1 MKGINVPVTMKEG
14 FVRVKDLRI
23 YYKIFSPEKTRA
35 RIICLHGGPGM
46 SHDYVLPLAD
56 LADYGYEVIF
66 YDQFGC
72 GRSEEPADLSYFT
85 IDYAVEEVEQIRK
98 KLALGG
104 KIFLMGSSYGGAL
117 ALAYALKYQ
126 RNLLALIITGGLA
139 SIPLTVREMA
149 KLIDN
154 LPPWASRAIKYH
166 GDREDYKNP
175 EYERAVREFY
185 QTHFIRME
193 KYPEQ
198 VTASLNYADQRNVY
212 RIMNGPNEFTITGTM
227 KDWDISDRISTIK
240 VPALIT
246 VGEYDEVPQVVAEQ
260 IHHRIA
266 GSKLLVF
273 KGCSHLTMWE
283 DREGYIREVR
293 EFMDSQTGEQ
303 ISGDTD

>member
-1 MKGINVPVTMKEG
+1 MREG
-14 FVRVKDLRI
+14 FVRVNGLRI

-98 KLALGG
+98 TLAPEG

-175 EYERAVREFY
+175 EYEKAVMKFY
-185 QTHFIRME
+185 HTYLIRME
-193 KYPEQ
+193 KYPEE

-227 KDWDISDRISTIK
+227 KNWDISDRISTIK
-240 VPALIT
+240 VPTLIT
-246 VGEYDEVPQVVAEQ
+246 VGEYDEVTQVVAEQ

-273 KGCSHLTMWE
+273 KDCSHLTMWE
-283 DREGYIREVR
+283 DRAGYIREVR
-293 EFMDSQTGEQ
+293 EFMDRQMGE
-303 ISGDTD
+303 

>member
-1 MKGINVPVTMKEG
+1 
-14 FVRVKDLRI
+14 
-23 YYKIFSPEKTRA
+23 
-35 RIICLHGGPGM
+35 
-46 SHDYVLPLAD
+46 
-56 LADYGYEVIF
+56 
-66 YDQFGC
+66 
-72 GRSEEPADLSYFT
+72 
-85 IDYAVEEVEQIRK
+85 
-98 KLALGG
+98 
-104 KIFLMGSSYGGAL
+104 
-117 ALAYALKYQ
+117 
-126 RNLLALIITGGLA
+126 
-139 SIPLTVREMA
+139 
-149 KLIDN
+149 
-154 LPPWASRAIKYH
+154 
-166 GDREDYKNP
+166 
-175 EYERAVREFY
+175 
-185 QTHFIRME
+185 ME

>member
-1 MKGINVPVTMKEG
+1 MPVTEKEG
-14 FVRVKDLRI
+14 FITVNNLRI
-23 YYKIFSPEKTRA
+23 YYKIFSPDKPRA

-72 GRSEEPADLSYFT
+72 GRSDEPADLSYFT
-85 IDYAVEEVEQIRK
+85 IDYAVEEVEQVRK
-98 KLALGG
+98 TLAPEG
-104 KIFLMGSSYGGAL
+104 KVFLMGSSYGGAL
-117 ALAYALKYQ
+117 ALAYSLKYQ

-154 LPPWASRAIKYH
+154 LPNWASKAIKYY
-166 GDREDYKNP
+166 GDRGDYKNP
-175 EYERAVREFY
+175 EYEKAVMEFY
-185 QTHFIRME
+185 HTYFIRME
-193 KYPEQ
+193 NFPEE

-227 KDWDISDRISTIK
+227 KDWDISNRISAIK
-240 VPALIT
+240 VPTLIT
-246 VGEYDEVPQVVAEQ
+246 VGEYDEVPPVVAEQ
-260 IHHRIA
+260 IHHSIA

-283 DREGYIREVR
+283 DRAGYIREVR
-293 EFMDSQTGEQ
+293 KFMDNQL
-303 ISGDTD
+303 